1 MKTMLAAFAFLTTQ
15 LCSAAELTVQIDDV
29 KSADGMLML
38 ALYDA
43 QSFLKKPVKAARA
56 AAVPGG
62 TTVVFKDLP
71 EGEYAFALFHDAN
84 GNGKMDKNPIGIP
97 TEDYAFSNN
106 ALGTMGPPGFDKARI
121 VVTAAGTS
129 TRVSLK

>member
-1 MKTMLAAFAFLTTQ
+1 MKTLIAAFALLCTQ
-15 LCSAAELTVQIDDV
+15 LCSAADLTVQIDDV

-56 AAVPGG
+56 TPVPGG

-71 EGEYAFALFHDAN
+71 EGEYAFALFHDTN

-106 ALGTMGPPGFDKARI
+106 ALGTMGPPSFEKARFS
-121 VVTAAGTS
+121 VGATGGTA
-129 TRVSLK
+129 RVSLK

>member
-1 MKTMLAAFAFLTTQ
+1 MKNLIAAIALLSTQ
-15 LCSAAELTVQIDDV
+15 LCSAADLTVQIDDV
-29 KSADGMLML
+29 KSTEGMLMV

-43 QSFLKKPVKAARA
+43 KSFLKKPVKAARA
-56 AAVPGG
+56 AAVAGG

-84 GNGKMDKNPIGIP
+84 GNGRMDKNPIGIP

-106 ALGTMGPPGFDKARI
+106 ALGTMGPPSFESARFA
-121 VVTAAGTS
+121 VTAAGST